1 MDVTDIAYTMPYFV
15 PGTFQ
20 IVPTVIS
27 VSMAVLSYG
36 FNFGCLIV
44 LLCAVYKKKKH
55 RNNKM
60 SLMQLFQTLKACD
73 VVASLLVLFSILFN
87 GMQHHY
93 AHQCSFSP
101 GQVWMVLL

>member
-1 MDVTDIAYTMPYFV
+1 
-15 PGTFQ
+15 
-20 IVPTVIS
+20 
-27 VSMAVLSYG
+27 
-36 FNFGCLIV
+36 
-44 LLCAVYKKKKH
+44 
-55 RNNKM
+55 M